1 MQPTHIYTNRYEIFL
16 RLIFLFFHCILQI
29 SLKENS
35 FDFEEFV
42 FSFRKVDW
50 VRFTIIDVYNGS
62 GGVGIQEIE
71 FYNGMCKQ
79 SKLLKKVAVNSK

>member
-1 MQPTHIYTNRYEIFL
+1 MFCNLHTSFNFS
-16 RLIFLFFHCILQI
+16 FFHCILQI

-79 SKLLKKVAVNSK
+79 SKLLKKVAVNNK